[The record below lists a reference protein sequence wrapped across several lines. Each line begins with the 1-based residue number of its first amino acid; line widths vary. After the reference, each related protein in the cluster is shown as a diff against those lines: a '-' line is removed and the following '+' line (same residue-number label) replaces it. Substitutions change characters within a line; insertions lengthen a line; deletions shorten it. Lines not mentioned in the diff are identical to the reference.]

1 MKITIGIPLY
11 NHQEFIGDAIESALA
26 QTVKPHEIIVVDDGS
41 TDNSAE
47 IVSKYP
53 VKLIRQTNRG
63 LSSARNTI
71 IMNMTGD
78 YLLPFDSDDMLKE
91 NCIEVLTKAIKK
103 TKADVVAPS
112 FKEFGLSNREVIL
125 MPNPTLQH
133 FRMGNRIGYCS
144 AIKKE
149 ALLEI
154 GGYSTKM
161 VWGFEDYHLWHNLLA
176 RGKTIVT
183 IPDVLWLYRTREGSM
198 ISESNKHAEELM
210 KIINKDFPH
219 E

>member
-11 NHQEFIGDAIESALA
+11 NHKEFIADALDSALA
-26 QTVKPHEIIVVDDGS
+26 QTVPAHEIIVVDDGS
-41 TDNSAE
+41 TDGSAE

-53 VKLIRQTNRG
+53 VKLIQQTNRG

-78 YLLPFDSDDMLKE
+78 YLLPFDSDDLLKE

-112 FKEFGLSNREVIL
+112 FKEFGISNRDVVL
-125 MPNPTLQH
+125 MQNPTLEH
-133 FRMGNRIGYCS
+133 FRMANRIGYCS
-144 AIKKE
+144 AIKKQ
-149 ALLEI
+149 ALLDV

-161 VWGFEDYHLWHNLLA
+161 VYGYEDYHLWHNLLV

-183 IPDVLWLYRTREGSM
+183 IPDILWLYRTREGSM
-198 ISESNKHAEELM
+198 ISNSVKHHEELM